1 MNNCPYYKK
10 CGSCAYALD
19 NYENSL
25 KKKKEV
31 LKRLFPKV
39 DIDLVACDDPYHY
52 RHKVI
57 FTFFENKERMINAGF
72 YEEDSHRVI
81 RIEDCLIQNEEAN
94 ALIKDIL
101 DLARKFK
108 LRAYREDRGT
118 GLLRHVQIRTAHASR
133 KLLVTFV
140 LGDKVFPSSRNFIN
154 ELRKLHPEIIGI
166 VFNYNSRHTSV
177 VLGETEKVVFGKN
190 LLIDELGPFK
200 FEIASKSFYQVNP
213 MMALKIYEDAMSF
226 AKIRKSDMVLDAY
239 CGTGTISL
247 FASQYAKAVVGV
259 EINKYSIMAANRNK
273 QSNHINNVN
282 FVCSDVKEYM
292 LANHFDVVITDPP
305 RNGMSREFISTL
317 LRTKP
322 RTIVYV
328 SCNPETMKRDL
339 NGLASRYRVKQMRF
353 YDQFAFT
360 SHFESVALL
369 EIKR

>member
-1 MNNCPYYKK
+1 MNNCPYFKK
-10 CGSCAYALD
+10 CGSCTYPLD
-19 NYENSL
+19 NYNNSIKN
-25 KKKKEV
+25 KKIV
-31 LKRLFPKV
+31 LQKLFPKV
-39 DIDLVACDDPYHY
+39 KIDLVKCEEPYNY

-57 FTFFENKERMINAGF
+57 FTFFENKDKQLMAGF

-81 RIEDCLIQNEEAN
+81 AINDCMIQNEEAN
-94 ALIKDIL
+94 QLIKDIL
-101 DLARKFK
+101 DLGRKFK
-108 LRAYREDRGT
+108 LRAYKEDRGT

-177 VLGETEKVVFGKN
+177 VLGENEKIAFGKN

-213 MMALKIYEDAMSF
+213 MMALKIYEDTMEF
-226 AKIRKSDMVLDAY
+226 AKIRKSDRVLDAY

-247 FASQYAKAVVGV
+247 FASQYAKEVVGV

-273 QSNHINNVN
+273 QTNQVKNVN

-292 LANHFDVVITDPP
+292 LANRFDVVITDPP
-305 RNGMSREFISTL
+305 RSGMSREFISAL
-317 LRTKP
+317 LRMKP

-339 NGLASRYRVKQMRF
+339 AGLNSRYIVKEMRF

-369 EIKR
+369 ELKR